1 VKTFLPMVQSKYQT
15 TRSRTPPYGH
25 PISRATSLLWP
36 LYSGLN
42 KSSVSHFLI
51 WKNPFNTATPLIQ
64 PDFLQPSDDQISRIP
79 LSWLYSNLEAEVF
92 NLIKNSSSQKYIY
105 LRIFR
110 TLLWSNWKDVVNWL
124 ANVVWRVNHLLAP
137 TCQGVALDEWWMLSW
152 LELYEKGVS
161 IGISFVITQ

>member
-1 VKTFLPMVQSKYQT
+1 MATPLAGLPCY
-15 TRSRTPPYGH
+15 YGH
-25 PISRATSLLWP
+25 CILAWT
-36 LYSGLN
+36 
-42 KSSVSHFLI
+42 KAVSHFLI
-51 WKNPFNTATPLIQ
+51 LKKPFNMATPLIQ

-124 ANVVWRVNHLLAP
+124 ANVVWRVSHLLAP
-137 TCQGVALDEWWMLSW
+137 TCQGVALGEWWMLSW